1 MTQAQPLRI
10 KPELVNTD
18 RRIGHILRESGR
30 LSPLDAE
37 RVLHLQRE
45 TGLRFGEAALQ
56 LGLISEEDISRA
68 ISEQFDYRY
77 LKPGQ
82 GNFSAKLIA
91 AYQPFSP
98 QMEVFRAIR
107 AQLMLRWHGEGNK
120 ILAVTSPGRGE
131 GRSYAASNLAVV
143 FSQLGQRTLLI
154 DADLRRPCQ
163 HEIFALGRTGLG
175 LSDLLVGRGGTEYI
189 RRIEEFAD
197 LSVLPAGTL
206 PPNPSELLSRGAF
219 DGLLRDFVS
228 AYDIVLLDTPA
239 GVASSDAQTI
249 AARAGACFLIARK
262 HVTPFSE
269 ADYFRQMLTAVG
281 CRIVGAVLNEF

>member
-1 MTQAQPLRI
+1 MTQAQPIRI
-10 KPELVNTD
+10 KPEFVNTD

-30 LSPLDAE
+30 LSALDAE

-56 LGLISEEDISRA
+56 LGLISEEDIRRA

-91 AYQPFSP
+91 AYQPFSA

-107 AQLMLRWHGEGNK
+107 SQLMLRWHSEGNK

-175 LSDLLVGRGGTEYI
+175 LSDLLVGRGGAECI

-206 PPNPSELLSRGAF
+206 PPNPSELLSRGTF
-219 DGLLRDFVS
+219 DVLLRDLVS
-228 AYDIVLLDTPA
+228 AYDIILLDTPA
-239 GVASSDAQTI
+239 GVASSDAQTV
-249 AARAGACFLIARK
+249 AARAGACLLIARK
-262 HVTPFSE
+262 HVTRFSD
-269 ADYFRQMLTAVG
+269 ADFFRQMLTAVG

>member
-56 LGLISEEDISRA
+56 LG
-68 ISEQFDYRY
+68 
-77 LKPGQ
+77 Q

-120 ILAVTSPGRGE
+120 TLAVTSPGRGE

>member
-120 ILAVTSPGRGE
+120 TLAVTSPGRGE

-219 DGLLRDFVS
+219 AGLLRDFVS

>member
-10 KPELVNTD
+10 KPEFVDTD

-30 LSPLDAE
+30 LSTLDAE
-37 RVLHLQRE
+37 RVLHFQRE

-56 LGLISEEDISRA
+56 LGLISEEDIRRA

-91 AYQPFSP
+91 AYQPFSA

-107 AQLMLRWHGEGNK
+107 SQLMLRWHGEGNK

-131 GRSYAASNLAVV
+131 GRSYTVSNLAVV

-154 DADLRRPCQ
+154 DADLRHPCQ

-175 LSDLLVGRGGTEYI
+175 LSDLLVGRSGTECI

-219 DGLLRDFVS
+219 DGVLRDFAS
-228 AYDIVLLDTPA
+228 TYDIVLLDTPG
-239 GVASSDAQTI
+239 GVASSDAQTV
-249 AARAGACFLIARK
+249 AARAGACLLIARK

-269 ADYFRQMLTAVG
+269 ADFFRQMLTAVG

>member
-1 MTQAQPLRI
+1 MKQTQALRI
-10 KPELVNTD
+10 KPESVSTD
-18 RRIGHILRESGR
+18 RPIGQILRESGR

-45 TGLRFGEAALQ
+45 TGLRFGEAAVR

-68 ISEQFDYRY
+68 ISEQFDYHY

-82 GNFSAKLIA
+82 GNFSARLIA

-107 AQLMLRWHGEGNK
+107 SQLMLRWRGDGSK
-120 ILAVTSPGRGE
+120 TLAVTSPRRGE
-131 GRSYAASNLAVV
+131 GRSYAVSNLAVV

-154 DADLRRPCQ
+154 DADLRHPVQ
-163 HEIFALGRTGLG
+163 HEIFALGRNGLG
-175 LSDLLVGRGGTEYI
+175 LSDLLAGRGNAECV
-189 RRIEEFAD
+189 RRIEEFVN
-197 LSVLPAGTL
+197 LSVLPAGTR
-206 PPNPSELLSRGAF
+206 PPNPLELLSRGAF
-219 DGLLRDFVS
+219 DALLRDFAP

-239 GVASSDAQTI
+239 GNTSSDAQTV
-249 AARAGACFLIARK
+249 AARAGTSLLIARK
-262 HVTPFSE
+262 NATPFSE
-269 ADYFRQMLTAVG
+269 ADFLRQMLTAVG